1 MLDRDDKNTRCL
13 PRATTI
19 SFLIRVAARYNPS
32 PGAID
37 HQGFKSLSA
46 MNSKKRQHYKNILL
60 AELRRHA
67 QQINDEQASAL
78 EITNDDVKDSDHAL
92 HDVIQGLALKLSDNE
107 SKMVADI
114 DQALMRME
122 EGSFGMCLRCGR
134 EIDEVRL
141 EAVPTARYDAA
152 CQTLVEAAKGQ
163 TAGPSL

>member
-1 MLDRDDKNTRCL
+1 MFNRDDKNTRCL

-19 SFLIRVAARYNPS
+19 SFLMRAAARYNPS

-46 MNSKKRQHYKNILL
+46 MNSIKRQHYKTILL

-67 QQINDEQASAL
+67 QLIDDEQASAL

-107 SKMVADI
+107 SEMVADI

-122 EGSFGMCLRCGR
+122 EGSYGTCVRCGR
-134 EIDEVRL
+134 EIDERRL

-152 CQTLVEAAKGQ
+152 CQAVVEAAKGQ
-163 TAGPSL
+163 GAGPSL

>member
-1 MLDRDDKNTRCL
+1 
-13 PRATTI
+13 
-19 SFLIRVAARYNPS
+19 
-32 PGAID
+32 
-37 HQGFKSLSA
+37 
-46 MNSKKRQHYKNILL
+46 MNLKKRRHFKKLLL

-67 QQINDEQASAL
+67 QHIDDEQASAL
-78 EITNDDVKDSDHAL
+78 EITNDDLKDSDSAL
-92 HDVIQGLALKLSDNE
+92 HDVIQELALKLSDNE

-114 DQALMRME
+114 DQALMRMA
-122 EGSFGMCLRCGR
+122 EGSYGMCLRCGR